1 MTEKTR
7 TALQTDL
14 NTDIATN
21 GAGAITGTLLN
32 ARLTDLLDSAWLDED
47 VTAAIGVSLQA
58 WDAQL
63 DTWASVTPSANGQA
77 LVSAANYAAM
87 RGLLDLEAGTDFLSV
102 SAIAAAY
109 QPIDADL
116 TSWASVTRAAGF
128 DTFAATP
135 SSANLASLVTGET
148 GTGALVFGTSP
159 AIATPTLTDPTIT
172 GTILEDIYTI
182 TDGAGFQ
189 IDPGNGSIQLITLT
203 ASRTPAATNFANG
216 ESVTLMVADGTA
228 YTITWTTV
236 AVTWVGGSAP
246 TLATSGYTV
255 IELWKVG
262 GTIYGLHSG
271 DVA

>member
-7 TALQTDL
+7 SALQADL
-14 NTDIATN
+14 DSDIATN
-21 GAGAITGTLLN
+21 GVGGITGTILN
-32 ARLTDLLDSAWLDED
+32 ARLTDIVDSAWLDED
-47 VTAAIGVSLQA
+47 V
-58 WDAQL
+58 
-63 DTWASVTPSANGQA
+63 
-77 LVSAANYAAM
+77 
-87 RGLLDLEAGTDFLSV
+87 
-102 SAIAAAY
+102 
-109 QPIDADL
+109 DADL
-116 TSWASVTRAAGF
+116 TSWAGVTRAAGF

-135 SSANLASLVTGET
+135 SSSNLATLVTGET

-159 AIATPTLTDPTIT
+159 ALATPTLTDPAIT
-172 GTILEDIYTI
+172 GAILEDIYTI

-189 IDPGNGSIQLITLT
+189 IDPGNGSIQLVTLG

-262 GTIYGLHSG
+262 GTIYGAHTG